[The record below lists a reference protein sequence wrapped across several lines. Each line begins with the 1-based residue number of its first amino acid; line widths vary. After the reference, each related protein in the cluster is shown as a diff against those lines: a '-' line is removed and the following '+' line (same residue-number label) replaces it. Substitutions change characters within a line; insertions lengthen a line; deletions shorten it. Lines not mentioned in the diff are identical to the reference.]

1 MMLHVFLVIFVA
13 LSFFAIYL
21 IEPKEDDDLMNGK
34 VLRQKIDRPIPPP
47 DNNLA
52 IRLIKKPF
60 EIMEN
65 IIEEYGGEADIGVE
79 VDRKTPLELE
89 LKLLNT

>member
-1 MMLHVFLVIFVA
+1 MMLHVFLVIFVV

-34 VLRQKIDRPIPPP
+34 VLRQKIDRPPPP
-47 DNNLA
+47 PNNNLA

-65 IIEEYGGEADIGVE
+65 IIEEYGGEADIGVG

>member
-1 MMLHVFLVIFVA
+1 MMLHVFLVIFVV

-34 VLRQKIDRPIPPP
+34 VLRQKIDKTPPPP
-47 DNNLA
+47 DNNVA

-60 EIMEN
+60 
-65 IIEEYGGEADIGVE
+65 
-79 VDRKTPLELE
+79 
-89 LKLLNT
+89 